1 VLIVLAAAQ
10 FLMTLEQGGAMQRPT
25 GITVLAILYVLS
37 GGLSLATSCF
47 AMVMGS
53 WLTATAA
60 RPGYVPSLLAP
71 ATAFRG
77 EHAFWLGL
85 IGTGAALLK
94 VVAAAGLWTLQ
105 PWGWR
110 LALIGG
116 TLKLVTHLVAMMR
129 GAITPAG
136 VVGALVNGAVLV
148 YLSTPHV
155 RRALSGVPVD
165 APIDAPMTTP
175 P

>member
-1 VLIVLAAAQ
+1 
-10 FLMTLEQGGAMQRPT
+10 MQRPT
-25 GITVLAILYVLS
+25 GITVLAILYFVS
-37 GGLSLATSCF
+37 GGLSLALSCF
-47 AMVMGS
+47 SMVVGS
-53 WLTATAA
+53 WMTATAA

-110 LALIGG
+110 LALVGG
-116 TLKLVTHLVAMMR
+116 TLKLVTHLVAVMR

-155 RRALSGVPVD
+155 RRALSDVPD
-165 APIDAPMTTP
+165 DAPMP
-175 P
+175 PPP